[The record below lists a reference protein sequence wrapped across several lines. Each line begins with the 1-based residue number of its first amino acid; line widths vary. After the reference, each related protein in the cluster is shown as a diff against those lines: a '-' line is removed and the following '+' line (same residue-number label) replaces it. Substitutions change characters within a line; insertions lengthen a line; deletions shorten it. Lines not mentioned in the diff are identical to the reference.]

1 MQSRSVWGVGCA
13 SCGSP
18 RFVVAFAA
26 SDLAT
31 RISFR
36 LFFEVK
42 PQHGTGSQLCCC
54 STVATPMKPCLHSAM
69 SKTLVCIIGASGVL
83 LAASEPESPETLDQS
98 QGGMDW
104 CFWIVLASLVV
115 MTGRQLTQDVLALRA
130 WMFPATPVTPE
141 AVPSVAAPDVPAA
154 SIIVERTA
162 ASENSMSGPV
172 EPDVASSSTGSV
184 PCALCRSSS
193 VAMARSITTE
203 TSAAG

>member
-1 MQSRSVWGVGCA
+1 M
-13 SCGSP
+13 
-18 RFVVAFAA
+18 AFAA

-54 STVATPMKPCLHSAM
+54 STVAMPMQPCLHSAM
-69 SKTLVCIIGASGVL
+69 SKTLVCIIAASGVL

-130 WMFPATPVTPE
+130 
-141 AVPSVAAPDVPAA
+141 
-154 SIIVERTA
+154 
-162 ASENSMSGPV
+162 
-172 EPDVASSSTGSV
+172 
-184 PCALCRSSS
+184 
-193 VAMARSITTE
+193 
-203 TSAAG
+203 